1 MKDAIAFMGLGYKGP
16 SYYALRCT
24 LLQDMKN
31 DVRLVVDS
39 YRSVWTDTGCT
50 IMGDGW
56 KNSRSRSLINFL
68 VYCPKGVSF
77 IKSVDAS
84 DFVTNAQTL
93 CNLFEEI
100 IEFVGPHNVVHLV
113 TDNGSNYKAAGRLIS
128 DKFYH
133 ISWSPCAA
141 HCLNLISKDLQICL
155 MWRVLAVHASSI
167 SVFVYNH
174 KWTLGWLRKQPKWT
188 KIIRPGPTRFATTF
202 IALKSIYDRYH
213 ELQTMVTSKEF
224 NLWSGSKSKRG
235 KKIKD
240 IVLAKMLWNDCLII
254 IKIVSPLL
262 RLLRIVDSNE
272 KPALGYVYEGMYRA
286 RKGIKETFQNK
297 KRLYKPYTKIVKE
310 RWDKLLRRDIHA
322 AAHWLNPAFQ
332 YNQLT
337 FSHKSE
343 VMNGLLEVIETKV
356 TCKKAKLLDEIRLF
370 REREKGF
377 GRNLALSTCQSMRLD
392 EWWRMFGHDAPN
404 LKNLAIRLL
413 SQTASSSG
421 CERNWS
427 AFERIH
433 TNVRNR
439 LEHERLNDLV
449 YVHYNL
455 RLKNRFVLY
464 YTKLVI
470 FLVNS

>member
-1 MKDAIAFMGLGYKGP
+1 M
-16 SYYALRCT
+16 R
-24 LLQDMKN
+24 
-31 DVRLVVDS
+31 
-39 YRSVWTDTGCT
+39 
-50 IMGDGW
+50 DGW
-56 KNSRSRSLINFL
+56 KDSRSKALINFL

-93 CNLFEEI
+93 CNLFVEI

-141 HCLNLISKDLQICL
+141 HCLNLILKDIAD
-155 MWRVLAVHASSI
+155 MPHIESLADRASSI

-202 IALKSIYDRYH
+202 IALKSIYDHYH
-213 ELQTMVTSKEF
+213 ELQTMVTSRGF

-235 KKIKD
+235 KEIKD
-240 IVLAKMLWNDCLII
+240 IVLDKMFWNDCLII

-262 RLLRIVDSNE
+262 RLLRIVDSDE

-286 RKGIKETFQNK
+286 RKSIKETFQNK

-322 AAHWLNPAFQ
+322 AAYWLNPVFQ

-337 FSHKSE
+337 FSHKPE
-343 VMNGLLEVIETKV
+343 VMNGLLEVIE
-356 TCKKAKLLDEIRLF
+356 
-370 REREKGF
+370 
-377 GRNLALSTCQSMRLD
+377 

-433 TNVRNR
+433 ANVRNR

-470 FLVNS
+470 FLVNDLILDFIY